1 MRYSQKFLVAAGLM
15 TFALSHADAR
25 DIKVIANS
33 NLKSE
38 EISERDL
45 KSIFLEETRWF
56 GDGFHAEP
64 VIERDGPVH
73 EAFLR
78 EYIGKSAD
86 DLHSFY
92 RALVFTGRGSMP
104 KELASD
110 AEVVAYVAKTR
121 GAIGYVGSGANTDG
135 VKTLPVIPAGASA
148 GRRLITRVEPEY
160 PETLKRLEIGGT
172 VRLQVTISPKGN
184 VETVQLLGGN
194 PILGDAASSAIK
206 RWIYTSAHSRTTV
219 EITVPFDPHR

>member
-1 MRYSQKFLVAAGLM
+1 MKYSQKLFVAAGLM
-15 TFALSHADAR
+15 IFTLSPAHAR

-33 NLKSE
+33 NVKSE

-86 DLHSFY
+86 DLASFY

-104 KELASD
+104 RELASD
-110 AEVVAYVAKTR
+110 AEVVAYIARTK
-121 GAIGYVGSGANTDG
+121 GAIGYVGSDANTYG
-135 VKTLPVIPAGASA
+135 VKTLSVIPFGSST

-194 PILGDAASSAIK
+194 PILGDAATSAIK
-206 RWIYTSAHSRTTV
+206 QWVYTSAHSRTTA
-219 EITVPFDPHR
+219 EITIPFDPHR